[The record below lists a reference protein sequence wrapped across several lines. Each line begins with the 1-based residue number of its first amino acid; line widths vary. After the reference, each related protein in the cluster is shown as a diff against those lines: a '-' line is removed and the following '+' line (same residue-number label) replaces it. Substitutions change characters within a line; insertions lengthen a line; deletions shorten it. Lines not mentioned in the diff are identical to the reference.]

1 MRLTRRGWGV
11 LAVAVVG
18 FLLAAGFG
26 PRSLNAVVAP
36 AAVALVADA
45 FVVGRRPTPT
55 VSRHLPAPGFPGEVR
70 TVGLDVDCR
79 GPHRVVESTGKGLA
93 PRDATARVDG
103 RGTVEIDVEL
113 LARGE
118 RWLGPT
124 LVTTR
129 GPLGLVADETRVAD
143 RTAVLVYP
151 RVGSVVPN
159 PALAGLVQR
168 FGATD
173 RDAFDGLREYTP
185 GDPLRDVHWSS
196 TAKRPPGELVVTE
209 FTGQQEESVTLVAQG
224 DAGHADEMAAA
235 AASLALHVLDAG
247 LAVEVVAPD
256 GRVPEGRGELQRER
270 VLGLLARTS
279 GGRVADRAG
288 ADLDVFAGREGVTVR
303 VGESTFSFDD
313 VTAGASPGAG
323 VVA

>member
-11 LAVAVVG
+11 LAVAAAG
-18 FLLAAGFG
+18 FLLAAAFG

-36 AAVALVADA
+36 AVVALVADA
-45 FVVGRRPTPT
+45 VVVGRRPTPT
-55 VSRHLPAPGFPGEVR
+55 VTRHPPAPGFPDEVR
-70 TVGLDVDCR
+70 RVELEVDCR
-79 GPHRVVESTGKGLA
+79 GPHELVESAGDGLSA
-93 PRDATARVDG
+93 REATARVDG
-103 RGTVEIDVEL
+103 TGPVEIAVEL
-113 LARGE
+113 VSRGE
-118 RWLGPT
+118 HWVGPT
-124 LVTTR
+124 RVGTR
-129 GPLGLVADETRVAD
+129 GPLGLVADETTVAD

-159 PALAGLVQR
+159 PALAGLVER

-173 RDAFDGLREYTP
+173 RDAFDGLREYSP

-256 GRVPEGRGELQRER
+256 GRVPEGRGESQRDR
-270 VLGLLARTS
+270 VLELLARTS

-303 VGESTFSFDD
+303 AGDSTFTFDD
-313 VTAGASPGAG
+313 VTAGAPPGAG